1 MKVKTI
7 HFVKQE
13 GSPVYVQVYEAIK
26 EDILRGYLHYGDQLP
41 SIRHCANQLSLSRTS
56 IEAAYQ
62 RLLLEGYI
70 IAKAQKGYF
79 VDVDEKNADLR
90 KQILAKPK
98 IEKVVE
104 KEYDLRSSS
113 IDATSFDTTIWM
125 HYLKEV
131 LQDEHV
137 IMAYGDPQG
146 EKELRVALQKY
157 MYSMRGVL
165 SQEEQIIVGA
175 SFQSLL
181 YLICSLYE
189 GKKVVGME
197 VGGFPQAEQVFQ
209 DCGFRIVMLK
219 QDERGICM
227 EDLYKQEI
235 GILYVNSASCGS
247 EKKALRSNRRSA
259 LLQYAKQKQI
269 LVLEDDHNGELRYRS
284 KMRPAMQ
291 GFDRGQ
297 QVVYIRSFS
306 KLLLPSLRMS
316 FMVLNASLSK
326 RYAKR
331 KTRYNPSASKMEQL
345 ALARYI
351 SDGHLERQVRRL
363 KKRYEKKSELMMDAL
378 QKEFPDMTM
387 TLDESALQI
396 ILHLKSSIDIDAY
409 IQCAK
414 EHHILLQKSALGN
427 ITLSF
432 AAIAEQEIVPL
443 IHQLKEV
450 WANMEK

>member
-1 MKVKTI
+1 MKIKTI
-7 HFVKQE
+7 HFMKAE
-13 GSPVYVQVYEAIK
+13 GNPLYVQVYDAIK
-26 EDILRGYLHYGDQLP
+26 HDILNGYLHYGDQLP
-41 SIRHCANQLSLSRTS
+41 SIRTCARQLSLSRTS

-90 KQILAKPK
+90 KVILAQVKPK
-98 IEKVVE
+98 KIAE
-104 KEYDLRSSS
+104 KEIDLRSSS
-113 IDATSFDTTIWM
+113 IDATSFDTAIWM

-157 MYSMRGVL
+157 IYSMRGVL
-165 SQEEQIIVGA
+165 SQEQQILVGA

-189 GKKVVGME
+189 GEKVVGME
-197 VGGFPQAEQVFQ
+197 IGGFPQAEQVFQ
-209 DCGFRIVMLK
+209 DCGFTLVMLE
-219 QDERGICM
+219 QDEGGVRM
-227 EDLYKQEI
+227 EDLRKHKI
-235 GILYVNSASCGS
+235 GILYLNSASCGS
-247 EKKALRSNRRSA
+247 EKKALRSSRRSA
-259 LLQYAKQKQI
+259 LLQYAKQEQI
-269 LVLEDDHNGELRYRS
+269 LLLEDDHNGELRYRS

-297 QVVYIRSFS
+297 QVIYIRSFS
-306 KLLLPSLRMS
+306 KLLLPSLRVS
-316 FMVLNASLSK
+316 FMVLNETFSA
-326 RYAKR
+326 RYAQR
-331 KTRYNPSASKMEQL
+331 KNRYNPSASKIEQL
-345 ALARYI
+345 ALARYL

-363 KKRYEKKSELMMDAL
+363 KKRYEKKSGLMLDAL
-378 QKEFPDMTM
+378 QEEFPTVTT

-396 ILHLKSSIDIDAY
+396 ILHMDASIDIDVY
-409 IQCAK
+409 IQRAF
-414 EHHILLQKSALGN
+414 EHHILLQKSTLGE

-432 AAIAEQEIVPL
+432 AAIGEADISSLV
-443 IHQLKEV
+443 HQLKEI
-450 WANMEK
+450 WQTI